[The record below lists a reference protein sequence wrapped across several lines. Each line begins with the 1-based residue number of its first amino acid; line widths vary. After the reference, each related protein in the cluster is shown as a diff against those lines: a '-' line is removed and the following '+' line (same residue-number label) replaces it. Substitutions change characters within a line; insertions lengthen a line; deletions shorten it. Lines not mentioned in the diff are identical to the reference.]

1 MKEYLTP
8 TINRI
13 VLKENALAAS
23 TYTDGVLRD
32 PETFT
37 DGKKDPFDDNGGF

>member
-1 MKEYLTP
+1 MKKYLTP

-13 VLKENALAAS
+13 IITENALAAS
-23 TYTDGVLRD
+23 AYTDGVLRD
-32 PETFT
+32 PDTFT